1 MLNVIVLTGR
11 LTNEPKLFK
20 SGTTDNVLGR
30 FTIAVENKSRN
41 PDGTTRGAS
50 FIDCV
55 CFNATAESLAKF
67 TKKGSLIGIEG
78 SLVQRKFERQD
89 GSNGSKL
96 EVICDSVQFLEPKEK
111 NEEHGEPLDLP
122 EECDSPEECEKPKF
136 DPYTGK
142 PLNSKTKK

>member
-11 LTNEPKLFK
+11 LTSEPDLFK

-41 PDGTTRGAS
+41 PDGTREAS

-55 CFNATAESLAKF
+55 CFNATAQALSDF
-67 TKKGSLIGIEG
+67 TKKGSLVGIEG
-78 SLVQRKFERQD
+78 SLVQRKFQRAD
-89 GSNGSKL
+89 GSMGSKL

-111 NEEHGEPLDLP
+111 NEEDDVPPFDEPEDKHK
-122 EECDSPEECEKPKF
+122 SNS
-136 DPYTGK
+136 YTRK
-142 PLNSKTKK
+142 PLNPKTKK